1 MFRLALVLRRDAK
14 VELLKRVP
22 LFAGCSKKELG
33 EIAMVADEI
42 DVGAGQ
48 VLTAEGDSGREFFVL
63 VDGAADVRRNG
74 RKVSALG
81 SGDFFGEIALVSD
94 RPRTATVTTTVPV
107 RLLVVTDRA
116 FRELMRKVPSIQL
129 KVLTALADRLAADAV

>member
-1 MFRLALVLRRDAK
+1 VLRRDAK

-42 DVGAGQ
+42 DVGAGE
-48 VLTAEGDSGREFFVL
+48 VLTTEGDSGREFFVL
-63 VDGAADVRRNG
+63 VDGAAEVHRNG
-74 RKVSALG
+74 RRVSALG
-81 SGDFFGEIALVSD
+81 SGDFFGEIALVSE